1 KLLCDSLTKNSVVPI
16 KNIFITKEKGSKT
29 TENNSNVAVKVSE
42 TSKNLTELSQV
53 QSTSIE
59 QDASRT
65 EWKALF
71 EKFCILHRDFFCVI
85 STPLAGPDSVKVNK
99 KLKYFTNLR

>member
-65 EWKALF
+65 GNVDIIYTKPKHVSIFHAVLS
-71 EKFCILHRDFFCVI
+71 KPTSAV
-85 STPLAGPDSVKVNK
+85 
-99 KLKYFTNLR
+99 